1 MQRMWQDD
9 RSHYTFNLE
18 TKEALKNICCDDSFF
33 NARIKKKTIR
43 FTLLIFMADSR
54 TPQ

>member
-18 TKEALKNICCDDSFF
+18 TKEALKNIRCDDSLF
-33 NARIKKKTIR
+33 NARIKRK
-43 FTLLIFMADSR
+43 LLGAHC
-54 TPQ
+54 